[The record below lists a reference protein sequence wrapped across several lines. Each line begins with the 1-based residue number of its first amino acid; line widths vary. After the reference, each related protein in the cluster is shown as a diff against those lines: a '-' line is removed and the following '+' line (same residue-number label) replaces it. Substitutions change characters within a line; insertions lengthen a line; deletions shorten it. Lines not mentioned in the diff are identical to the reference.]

1 MHAFEI
7 ETEIAPHRE
16 IHLKLPPEVK
26 ANKAREAVLSVD
38 TLETPEAQPK
48 PIRLGLFRGQIQT
61 SDDFDAPLPDDC
73 WLGGIHDR

>member
-7 ETEIAPHRE
+7 ETEIDHHRE
-16 IHLKLPPEVK
+16 IHLKLPHDVK
-26 ANKAREAVLSVD
+26 PNKARVIVLYED

-48 PIRLGLFRGQIQT
+48 PIQLGLFRGQIQT